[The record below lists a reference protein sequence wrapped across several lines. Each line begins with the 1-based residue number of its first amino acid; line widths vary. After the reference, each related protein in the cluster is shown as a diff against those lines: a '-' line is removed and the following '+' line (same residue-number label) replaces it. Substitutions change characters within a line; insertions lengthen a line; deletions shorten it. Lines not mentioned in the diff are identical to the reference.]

1 MPLNLMNGLMAGA
14 NFGQGYLQGQQTA
27 NQLAYQGKMQQLS
40 LDDAQLR
47 LQQEQRDA
55 KMQQDLSDRAM
66 MRWQAQD
73 TAQAPPVSNPT
84 DPNMQMSNL
93 AGAPQ
98 QVGVSDQDINNMVSD
113 ARDAMAR
120 GDVVHGNQLF
130 TNATNMQNARFEQQQ
145 HQAAG
150 QLGELKRQQAHYEMA
165 AQFASTMPDTPEGF
179 NQWKMMVLAD
189 PSSSPQE
196 RTNVANMQYRPGIM
210 DTIRDSGMNASQ
222 AATARMK
229 DLEFQEKQRVNDLQ
243 EAHRLRQD
251 TEKEQYD
258 SARIA
263 AMNRNTK
270 VGAID
275 KAPSSTE
282 MKSAVPLI
290 AQTLGLEET
299 DPILSAPDPNSPS
312 KFTQATPAVIGVVS
326 QAKQLMSGNRALTFP
341 QAVAMAAQQAKANG
355 EFPTQTTTE
364 HHLFGTDTT
373 SNKTSYKNMGMT
385 QENPI
390 DLSTIK
396 NRDQLIK
403 GRWYKMGDKIEQW
416 QG

>member
-1 MPLNLMNGLMAGA
+1 MPINLMNGLMAGA

-27 NQLAYQGKMQQLS
+27 NQLAYQGKMQQIG

-120 GDVVHGNQLF
+120 GDVVHGSQLF

-165 AQFASTMPDTPEGF
+165 AQFASTLPDTPEGF

-210 DTIRDSGMNASQ
+210 STIRDSGMNASQ
-222 AATARMK
+222 AATAKMRDM
-229 DLEFQEKQRVNDLQ
+229 EFQEKQRVNDLQ

-251 TEKEQYD
+251 TEREAHDRAMEQ
-258 SARIA
+258 ARA
-263 AMNRNTK
+263 TSTK

-275 KAPSSTE
+275 KAPSTTE

-290 AQTLGLEET
+290 AETLGIEET
-299 DPILSAPDPNSPS
+299 DPTLSATDPGTG
-312 KFTQATPAVIGVVS
+312 KATQATPAVIGVVS

-355 EFPTQTTTE
+355 EFQTQTTTE
-364 HHLFGTDTT
+364 HHLFGTDTIT
-373 SNKTSYKNMGMT
+373 SKTSYKNMGMT

-396 NRDQLIK
+396 NKDQLIK
-403 GRWYKMGDKIEQW
+403 GRWYKMGDKVEQW

>member
-1 MPLNLMNGLMAGA
+1 MPINLMNGLMAGA

-27 NQLAYQGKMQQLS
+27 NQLAYQNQMQQLS
-40 LDDAQLR
+40 LDDAMLQNQQQHLSLAQQQALSDKAMQLWSSTGQPQANPVPPAQ
-47 LQQEQRDA
+47 LPGVSQQTDQTQG
-55 KMQQDLSDRAM
+55 QQDTPDKM
-66 MRWQAQD
+66 EQ
-73 TAQAPPVSNPT
+73 
-84 DPNMQMSNL
+84 L
-93 AGAPQ
+93 ANFAA
-98 QVGVSDQDINNMVSD
+98 S
-113 ARDAMAR
+113 R
-120 GDVVHGNQLF
+120 GDLVQANQLW
-130 TNATNMQNARFEQQQ
+130 TNAANLRNNQATVQQ

-165 AQFASTMPDTPEGF
+165 AQFASTLPDTPEGF

-196 RTNVANMQYRPGIM
+196 RTYVANMQYRPGIM
-210 DTIRDSGMNASQ
+210 STIRDSGMTASQ
-222 AATARMK
+222 AATAKMRDM
-229 DLEFQEKQRVNDLQ
+229 EFQERQRVNDLQ

-258 SARIA
+258 RARIA

-275 KAPSSTE
+275 KAPSTTE

-290 AQTLGLEET
+290 AETLGIEESDPTLSTT
-299 DPILSAPDPNSPS
+299 DPSTGKA
-312 KFTQATPAVIGVVS
+312 TQATPAVIGVVS

-355 EFPTQTTTE
+355 EFQTQTTTE
-364 HHLFGTDTT
+364 HHLFGTDTI
-373 SNKTSYKNMGMT
+373 SSKTSYKNMGMT

-396 NRDQLIK
+396 NKDQLIK
-403 GRWYKMGDKIEQW
+403 GRWYKMGDKVEQW

>member
-40 LDDAQLR
+40 LDDAMLQNQQQHLSLDQQQALSDKAMQLWSPTGQPQTNPVPPAQ
-47 LQQEQRDA
+47 LPGTSPQTDQTQG
-55 KMQQDLSDRAM
+55 QQDTPDKM
-66 MRWQAQD
+66 EQ
-73 TAQAPPVSNPT
+73 
-84 DPNMQMSNL
+84 L
-93 AGAPQ
+93 ANFAA
-98 QVGVSDQDINNMVSD
+98 S
-113 ARDAMAR
+113 R
-120 GDVVHGNQLF
+120 GDLVQANQLW
-130 TNATNMQNARFEQQQ
+130 TNAANLRNNQATVQQ

-165 AQFASTMPDTPEGF
+165 AQFASTLPDTPEGF

-189 PSSSPQE
+189 PTSSPQE

-210 DTIRDSGMNASQ
+210 STIRDSGMNASQ
-222 AATARMK
+222 AATARMR
-229 DLEFQEKQRVNDLQ
+229 DLEFQERQRNNDLQ
-243 EAHRLRQD
+243 EAHRIQQD
-251 TEKEQYD
+251 TERERHDRAMEESRTK
-258 SARIA
+258 SA
-263 AMNRNTK
+263 K

-355 EFPTQTTTE
+355 EFQTQTTTE